1 MVWSTCDECGLFL
14 TEGSITCTCDE
25 EYMDYCMRCQ
35 EKYNTEA
42 ETNGRRFKMCDECF
56 GIEVAAEQ
64 YDVKAIAK
72 EWYS

>member
-25 EYMDYCMRCQ
+25 EYMDYCTRCQ

-72 EWYS
+72 EGYS